1 MISLGGQTDTND
13 EEIAI
18 EEGNGEKVEVGKSDG
33 GDMGENG
40 KALMRSSQEGSLE
53 GAEQNKV
60 GQPEGENLPFL
71 VKLSS

>member
-33 GDMGENG
+33 GNMGKNG

-60 GQPEGENLPFL
+60 SQPEGVNLPFL

>member
-33 GDMGENG
+33 GNMGKNG